1 MLQKE
6 TNAMKENIQNKGRII
21 TDIFDSDHIG
31 DVSLAS
37 PFLIAETKILSYL
50 KRVSLVDIYSS
61 NHDDDASDYPT

>member
-37 PFLIAETKILSYL
+37 PFLIEEKNIFLIKNELAL
-50 KRVSLVDIYSS
+50 
-61 NHDDDASDYPT
+61 